1 MPRSDLGLERPA
13 APVAPSA
20 RPAGTAAAATTPA
33 STEPDGL
40 TRPGTPPAANSPA
53 PATPGP
59 TDQSEPAEPV
69 ITGPAAPNASTT
81 HPPATQPTTAQPAN
95 GKAAQPVNG
104 QPASGQV
111 TTAQPATAKPANGQR
126 ANGQP
131 TTAQP
136 ATAEVANGQTTTAR
150 PAKGQPASAQV
161 TTTQVPTPQP
171 TTPHPTTAHT
181 AAAQTA
187 TAAAVPLNGIHRAE
201 RRDSSPADGGRQS
214 WPDIFSAHDDTIN
227 SAAGEQLAALIAR
240 AAHAPGGLVH
250 FVDGE
255 ALRIY
260 GSYGMRMRWED
271 IGDTPLRDSLAGLVV
286 ADGRP
291 LVITDF
297 ATDPRI
303 PANSPIR
310 RRGLSGAY
318 LGQPIRD
325 ASGAVLGICCA
336 LDTQPHEWS
345 ADDVA
350 AVGDAA
356 RLGTLLITE
365 QQGRQ
370 EVDRQRRFLDAVLD
384 NLHDGV
390 TACDAE
396 GRVVLVNARMQR
408 LWGGARMPADLSDD
422 PAAGLSDGDGRPG
435 DVALFRALRGER
447 LRNEELVL
455 QGRGGRTRYYLIDAQ
470 PILGPDGETVGAVQ
484 AVQDVTR
491 QRRAERFRTCELAV
505 VTALAA
511 APTIEAAGPRVLEA
525 VVGTLGWTHA
535 ELWLVDEA
543 AGVVRSAASWN
554 SPSWQSDIEVPA
566 ELPYGTGLPGR
577 AWQAGKPLWIR
588 DVGRPQS
595 LISPET
601 AESSRL
607 HTALAIP
614 VRNGLEPLGVLTA
627 FADTIEDPEDE
638 LVALMSGISAQIAQF
653 IEKRLVEDLQ
663 RQLIRTKN
671 EYLALIGHELRTPL
685 TSIAAYTELLRDADA
700 ETLVAEGPR
709 LLEVIDRNATQL
721 RHIINELL
729 ELSALDT
736 GHAAVQLS
744 PINLAEVVRD
754 SVGAARDAITDEPVS
769 IVDEL
774 PDELVLPGDRHRLR
788 QVVDNLL
795 GNAVKYSPDGG
806 RIAVRLRATGRAA
819 ELSIS
824 DTGIGVSQEEREKM
838 FTGLYRTSRARD
850 RAIPGTGL
858 GLTLSRAV
866 VQRHHGTI
874 ELSEHE
880 GPGTTVCVRL
890 PLDAR

>member
-33 STEPDGL
+33 STEPDGP
-40 TRPGTPPAANSPA
+40 TRPGTPPAAKSPA
-53 PATPGP
+53 PAAPGP

-69 ITGPAAPNASTT
+69 TTGPAEPATTRPAAPNASTQ
-81 HPPATQPTTAQPAN
+81 HPSPAQPTNGQPATEQPANGQPADGQRTTAQPTT
-95 GKAAQPVNG
+95 PP
-104 QPASGQV
+104 PA
-111 TTAQPATAKPANGQR
+111 K
-126 ANGQP
+126 GQP
-131 TTAQP
+131 TTA
-136 ATAEVANGQTTTAR
+136 R
-150 PAKGQPASAQV
+150 PANGQPASAQV
-161 TTTQVPTPQP
+161 TTTQVTTPQP
-171 TTPHPTTAHT
+171 TAPRPTTAHT
-181 AAAQTA
+181 PAAQAATA
-187 TAAAVPLNGIHRAE
+187 TAVVSLNGIHRAE
-201 RRDSSPADGGRQS
+201 HRDASPADRGRQS
-214 WPDIFSAHDDTIN
+214 WPEIFSAHDDTIN

-390 TACDAE
+390 TACDAD

-408 LWGGARMPADLSDD
+408 LWGGARMPADLSDH
-422 PAAGLSDGDGRPG
+422 PAVAGPSDGDGLSDGDGRPIAPG

-653 IEKRLVEDLQ
+653 IEKRLVDDLQ

-744 PINLAEVVRD
+744 PINLAELVRE
-754 SVGAARDAITDEPVS
+754 SVQAARDAITDEPVS

-806 RIAVRLRATGRAA
+806 RIAVRLRTTGRAA

-850 RAIPGTGL
+850 RAIPGSGL

-880 GPGTTVCVRL
+880 GPGTTVSVRL

>member
-1 MPRSDLGLERPA
+1 MPRSDLGLERLA
-13 APVAPSA
+13 GLGAPSA
-20 RPAGTAAAATTPA
+20 RPAGTAAATPA
-33 STEPDGL
+33 RPDPGGTL
-40 TRPGTPPAANSPA
+40 RPGT
-53 PATPGP
+53 
-59 TDQSEPAEPV
+59 
-69 ITGPAAPNASTT
+69 
-81 HPPATQPTTAQPAN
+81 
-95 GKAAQPVNG
+95 
-104 QPASGQV
+104 
-111 TTAQPATAKPANGQR
+111 
-126 ANGQP
+126 
-131 TTAQP
+131 
-136 ATAEVANGQTTTAR
+136 VAGGTAR
-150 PAKGQPASAQV
+150 PGTVAGGTARADLTSRGAGETGQPGAGS
-161 TTTQVPTPQP
+161 
-171 TTPHPTTAHT
+171 
-181 AAAQTA
+181 
-187 TAAAVPLNGIHRAE
+187 
-201 RRDSSPADGGRQS
+201 DSG
-214 WPDIFSAHDDTIN
+214 
-227 SAAGEQLAALIAR
+227 AGDQLAALIAR
-240 AAHAPGGLVH
+240 AARAPSGLVH

-255 ALRIY
+255 VLRIY
-260 GSYGMRMRWED
+260 GGYGLPVRWEEVA
-271 IGDTPLRDSLAGLVV
+271 DTRLSDSLAGLIIQ
-286 ADGRP
+286 DGGP
-291 LVITDF
+291 LVIRDLG
-297 ATDPRI
+297 TDPRV
-303 PANSPIR
+303 PANSPVR
-310 RRGLSGAY
+310 RHGLGGAY

-325 ASGAVLGICCA
+325 QSGAVLGICCA
-336 LDTQPHEWS
+336 LDTRPHEWS
-345 ADDVA
+345 DDDVA
-350 AVGDAA
+350 AVAA
-356 RLGTLLITE
+356 AAQLGTLLITE
-365 QQGRQ
+365 QRQRQ
-370 EVDRQRRFLDAVLD
+370 EVDQQRRFLDAVLD

-396 GRVVLVNARMQR
+396 GRIVLVNARMQQ
-408 LWGGARMPADLSDD
+408 LWGGARMPVDLCDE
-422 PAAGLSDGDGRPG
+422 AGVAGLTDPGGQPIEPGDG
-435 DVALFRALRGER
+435 ALFRALRGER
-447 LRNEELVL
+447 LRDEEMVL
-455 QGRGGRTRYYLIDAQ
+455 QSRGRGTRHYLIDAQ

-484 AVQDVTR
+484 ALQDVTR
-491 QRRAERFRTCELAV
+491 RRRAERFRTCELAV

-511 APTIEAAGPRVLEA
+511 APTVEAAGPRVLEA

-554 SPSWQSDIEVPA
+554 SPSWQADIAVPA
-566 ELPYGTGLPGR
+566 ELPYGTGLAGR

-595 LISPET
+595 LISAET
-601 AESSRL
+601 AETSRL

-653 IEKRLVEDLQ
+653 IERRLVEDLQ
-663 RQLIRTKN
+663 LQLTRTKN

-709 LLEVIDRNATQL
+709 LLEVIDRNSTQL

-744 PINLAEVVRD
+744 PIDLAEVVRE
-754 SVGAARDAITDEPVS
+754 SVQCTQAAVAGEPVS

-774 PDELVLPGDRHRLR
+774 PTELVLPGDRRRLR

-806 RIAVRLRATGRAA
+806 RIAVRLRTVGRAA
-819 ELSIS
+819 ELSVS

-866 VQRHHGTI
+866 VQRHHGSI

-880 GPGTTVCVRL
+880 GPGTTVLVRL

>member
-1 MPRSDLGLERPA
+1 MPRSDLGLERLTGPG
-13 APVAPSA
+13 APSA
-20 RPAGTAAAATTPA
+20 RPAGPPATPPSTRIAAPPATAARPAEAPPPSGRSAPTAPSQPGTAATTTRA
-33 STEPDGL
+33 EAFSTE
-40 TRPGTPPAANSPA
+40 TVN
-53 PATPGP
+53 
-59 TDQSEPAEPV
+59 TD
-69 ITGPAAPNASTT
+69 
-81 HPPATQPTTAQPAN
+81 
-95 GKAAQPVNG
+95 
-104 QPASGQV
+104 
-111 TTAQPATAKPANGQR
+111 
-126 ANGQP
+126 
-131 TTAQP
+131 
-136 ATAEVANGQTTTAR
+136 
-150 PAKGQPASAQV
+150 
-161 TTTQVPTPQP
+161 
-171 TTPHPTTAHT
+171 
-181 AAAQTA
+181 
-187 TAAAVPLNGIHRAE
+187 
-201 RRDSSPADGGRQS
+201 
-214 WPDIFSAHDDTIN
+214 
-227 SAAGEQLAALIAR
+227 AGDHLAGLIAR
-240 AAHAPGGLVH
+240 AAHAPAALVH
-250 FVDGE
+250 FIDEDV
-255 ALRIY
+255 LRIY
-260 GSYGMRMRWED
+260 GGHGPRIRWEHVA
-271 IGDTPLRDSLAGLVV
+271 DTRLHDSLAALVV
-286 ADGRP
+286 QDPRP
-291 LVITDF
+291 LVIHDL

-303 PANSPIR
+303 PAGSAIR
-310 RRGLSGAY
+310 LHQLGGAY
-318 LGQPIRD
+318 LGQPILD
-325 ASGAVLGICCA
+325 GAGAVIGICCA
-336 LDTQPHEWS
+336 LDTRPRQWS
-345 ADDVA
+345 DDDVA
-350 AVGDAA
+350 AVGHAA

-365 QQGRQ
+365 QRGRQ

-390 TACDAE
+390 TACDAD
-396 GRVVLVNARMQR
+396 GRIVLVNARMQR
-408 LWGGARMPADLSDD
+408 LWGGATD
-422 PAAGLSDGDGRPG
+422 PAATAVTRLTDGDGQPVQAG
-435 DVALFRALRGER
+435 DVALLRALRGER

-455 QGRGGRTRYYLIDAQ
+455 QGRNHRTRHYLIDAQ

-535 ELWLVDEA
+535 ELWLVDED
-543 AGVVRSAASWN
+543 AGVVRSAASWH
-554 SPSWQSDIEVPA
+554 SPSWQAEIEVPD

-601 AESSRL
+601 AEASRL

-627 FADTIEDPEDE
+627 FAETIEDPEDE
-638 LVALMSGISAQIAQF
+638 LVALLSGISAQIAQF
-653 IEKRLVEDLQ
+653 IERRLVDDLQ
-663 RQLIRTKN
+663 RQLVRTKN
-671 EYLALIGHELRTPL
+671 EYLALVGHELRTPL

-709 LLEVIDRNATQL
+709 LLEVIDRNSTQL

-744 PINLAEVVRD
+744 PIDLAELVRE
-754 SVGAARDAITDEPVS
+754 SVGMTRDAVAGEPVS

-774 PDELVLPGDRHRLR
+774 PADLLLPGDRRRLR

-806 RIAVRLRATGRAA
+806 RIAVRLRTVGRAA
-819 ELSIS
+819 ELTVS

-850 RAIPGTGL
+850 RAIPGSGL

-866 VQRHHGTI
+866 VQRHHGSI

-880 GPGTTVCVRL
+880 GPGTTVLVRL

>member
-1 MPRSDLGLERPA
+1 VPGSRSWP
-13 APVAPSA
+13 
-20 RPAGTAAAATTPA
+20 
-33 STEPDGL
+33 
-40 TRPGTPPAANSPA
+40 
-53 PATPGP
+53 
-59 TDQSEPAEPV
+59 
-69 ITGPAAPNASTT
+69 
-81 HPPATQPTTAQPAN
+81 
-95 GKAAQPVNG
+95 
-104 QPASGQV
+104 
-111 TTAQPATAKPANGQR
+111 
-126 ANGQP
+126 
-131 TTAQP
+131 
-136 ATAEVANGQTTTAR
+136 EVF
-150 PAKGQPASAQV
+150 SAQV
-161 TTTQVPTPQP
+161 D
-171 TTPHPTTAHT
+171 
-181 AAAQTA
+181 
-187 TAAAVPLNGIHRAE
+187 GIP
-201 RRDSSPADGGRQS
+201 SG
-214 WPDIFSAHDDTIN
+214 
-227 SAAGEQLAALIAR
+227 AGQQLAALIAR
-240 AAHAPGGLVH
+240 AARAPSGLVH
-250 FVDGE
+250 FVEGD

-260 GSYGMRMRWED
+260 GSYGLPVHWENVAD
-271 IGDTPLRDSLAGLVV
+271 SPLRDSLAGLIV
-286 ADGRP
+286 AGGRP
-291 LVITDF
+291 LVINDL
-297 ATDPRI
+297 AADPRV
-303 PANSPIR
+303 PVHSAIR
-310 RRGLSGAY
+310 RQGLRGAY
-318 LGQPIRD
+318 LGLPIRD
-325 ASGAVLGICCA
+325 GSGAVLGICCA
-336 LDTQPHEWS
+336 IDTRPREWS

-356 RLGTLLITE
+356 QLGTLLITE
-365 QQGRQ
+365 QRGRQ
-370 EVDRQRRFLDAVLD
+370 EVDSQRRFLDAVLD
-384 NLHDGV
+384 SLHDGV
-390 TACDAE
+390 TACDAD
-396 GRVVLVNARMQR
+396 GRIVLVNAQMQR
-408 LWGGARMPADLSDD
+408 LWAGARVPVDLSDD
-422 PAAGLSDGDGRPG
+422 AAVTGFTDGDGRALGPG
-435 DVALFRALRGER
+435 DVALVRALRGER
-447 LRNEELVL
+447 LRNEEMVL
-455 QGRGGRTRYYLIDAQ
+455 PGRGRRTRYYLIDAQ

-491 QRRAERFRTCELAV
+491 RRRAERFRTCELAV

-511 APTIEAAGPRVLEA
+511 TPTIEAAGPRVLEA

-535 ELWLVDEA
+535 ELWLIDDA
-543 AGVVRSAASWN
+543 AGVLRSAASWN
-554 SPSWQSDIEVPA
+554 SPSWQADIEVPA
-566 ELPYGTGLPGR
+566 ELGYGTGLAGR

-588 DVGRPQS
+588 DVGQPQS

-700 ETLVAEGPR
+700 ETLVAEGPK
-709 LLEVIDRNATQL
+709 LIEVIDRNSTQL

-744 PINLAEVVRD
+744 PIDLAEVVQE
-754 SVGAARDAITDEPVS
+754 SVQCTRDAVNGEPVS

-774 PDELVLPGDRHRLR
+774 PGALVLPGDRKRLR

-806 RIAVRLRATGRAA
+806 RIAVRLRTVGRAA

-824 DTGIGVSQEEREKM
+824 DTGIGVSQDEREKM

-866 VQRHHGTI
+866 VQRHHGSI
-874 ELSEHE
+874 ELCEHE
-880 GPGTTVCVRL
+880 GPGTTVLVRL